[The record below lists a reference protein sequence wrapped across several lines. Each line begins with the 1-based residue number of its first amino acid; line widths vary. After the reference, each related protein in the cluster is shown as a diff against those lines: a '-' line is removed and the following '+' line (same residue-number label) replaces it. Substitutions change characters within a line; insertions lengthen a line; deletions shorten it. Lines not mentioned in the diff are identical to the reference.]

1 MDQIKFAGGI
11 MKSVPFTA
19 AQLKRFDC
27 VVIATAHK
35 SIDYSSLLR
44 WSKAVVD
51 TRNALAGKRSP
62 KIIRL

>member
-1 MDQIKFAGGI
+1 
-11 MKSVPFTA
+11 MKSVPFTP
-19 AQLKRFDC
+19 AQIRRFDC

-35 SIDYSSLLR
+35 AFDWTRLLR
-44 WSKAVVD
+44 ASRSIVD